1 MSTRPAW
8 LIWGAVGVLV
18 AALVATKPA
27 SPWPA
32 FVRPTLAANALV
44 EIGTDWLPV
53 TSPSVHAATLAVGR
67 DGSVAAA
74 WFGGSRE
81 GARDVKIHFAQ
92 WRDGRWGEARA
103 LASPESVSAATGRYV
118 RKVGN
123 PLLHRDRAGRLH
135 LLYVTTAFGGWSCA
149 MLHHQVSA
157 DGGAT
162 WSPPSRLVTSP
173 FVNISTLVRSAA
185 VDLEDGGFMV
195 PAYFEFIWKHP
206 LWLRFDAAGRFV
218 ERRAPP
224 SPRDLLQ
231 PALAVDGERADAYL
245 RDGGTGSRKVWRM
258 ETVDGGRTWTW
269 ARPLAVPNPNAG
281 VAALRAGQGVWLVA
295 NPVPRGRARLEL
307 LKSADGASF
316 TPAIVL
322 ENDAAPEREFSYPA
336 LAVAPDGTVHLA
348 YTYDR
353 TRLKHRWFRPAE
365 GRSR

>member
-1 MSTRPAW
+1 MKARAAW
-8 LIWGAVGVLV
+8 LAWGAVGVLV
-18 AALVATKPA
+18 AALVATRPT

-32 FVRPTLAANALV
+32 LARPTLAADALV
-44 EIGTDWLPV
+44 EAGTDWLPV
-53 TSPSVHAATLAVGR
+53 TSPSVHASTLAVDR
-67 DGSVAAA
+67 DGSLAAA

-92 WRDGRWGEARA
+92 WRDGRWSEARA
-103 LASPESVSAATGRYV
+103 VASPDSVSAATGRYV

-135 LLYVTTAFGGWSCA
+135 LIYVTTAFGGWACA

-162 WSPPSRLVTSP
+162 WSQPVRLVTSP
-173 FVNISTLVRSAA
+173 FLNISTLVRSAA
-185 VDLEDGGFMV
+185 VDLADGGFMV
-195 PAYFEFIWKHP
+195 PAYFEFLWKHP

-231 PALAVDGERADAYL
+231 PALAVEGERADAYL

-258 ETVDGGRTWTW
+258 QTADGGRTWTS
-269 ARPLAVPNPNAG
+269 AMPLALPNPNAG
-281 VAALRAGQGVWLVA
+281 LAALRAETGVWLAA
-295 NPVPRGRARLEL
+295 NPMPRGRTRLEL
-307 LKSADGASF
+307 LRSDDGANF
-316 TPAIVL
+316 APAVVL
-322 ENDAAPEREFSYPA
+322 ENEPTPGREFSYPA
-336 LAVAPDGTVHLA
+336 LAVAPDGTVHLS

-353 TRLKHRWFRPAE
+353 KRLKHRWFRPVKGA
-365 GRSR
+365 SR